1 MKRRDFLW
9 AVAGA
14 VAWPTVAMAQQETL
28 QLIGF
33 LSSRSPEESKPHL
46 AGFLRGLEA
55 FGYIDGKTVK
65 IEYRWAQG
73 HYDQLRKLA
82 GELVALNPAII
93 VAAGG
98 APRHVRQSPLPHLS
112 PSYLLRATL

>member
-55 FGYIDGKTVK
+55 FGYIDGKT
-65 IEYRWAQG
+65 
-73 HYDQLRKLA
+73 LRSNI
-82 GELVALNPAII
+82 VALKDTMINSENWPENW
-93 VAAGG
+93 
-98 APRHVRQSPLPHLS
+98 SL
-112 PSYLLRATL
+112 